1 MKARN
6 CTNCRRRIHEEEKEN
21 FLKAEYSM
29 MQDMGK
35 SFAVYAISAVLMTMI
50 RRGRSK
56 KYIQQMYDDMCF
68 IFDTPSIMGKEV
80 TTTTIM
86 KMLQDEYGI
95 DFDRVNVHLES
106 EKEFVS
112 TTKNLVKERLRSK
125 EVV

>member
-6 CTNCRRRIHEEEKEN
+6 CTDCRRRIHEEEKEN

-68 IFDTPSIMGKEV
+68 IFDTPNIMGKEV

-86 KMLQDEYGI
+86 KMLQDEYDI

-112 TTKNLVKERLRSK
+112 ATKNLVKERLRSK

>member
-6 CTNCRRRIHEEEKEN
+6 CTDCRRRIHEEEKEN
-21 FLKAEYSM
+21 FLRAEYSM
-29 MQDMGK
+29 MKDMGK

-80 TTTTIM
+80 TTTTVM

-95 DFDRVNVHLES
+95 DWDRVNVHLES

-112 TTKNLVKERLRSK
+112 STKTLVKERLRSK
-125 EVV
+125 EVM

>member
-6 CTNCRRRIHEEEKEN
+6 CTDCRRRIHEEEKEN

-29 MQDMGK
+29 MRDMGK

-56 KYIQQMYDDMCF
+56 KYIQQMYDDMVF

-80 TTTTIM
+80 TTTTVM
-86 KMLQDEYGI
+86 KTLEDEYGI
-95 DFDRVNVHLES
+95 DWSRVKVHLES
-106 EKEFVS
+106 EKDFVRE
-112 TTKNLVKERLRSK
+112 TKNLVKERLREK
-125 EVV
+125 DVM

>member
-1 MKARN
+1 
-6 CTNCRRRIHEEEKEN
+6 
-21 FLKAEYSM
+21 

-112 TTKNLVKERLRSK
+112 ATKNLVKERLRSK